1 MSRVEGRISRVQK
14 CRRFICYHLQLLF
27 FLYYI
32 DTDEIPE
39 FFLLLK
45 IIFSSRAVKV
55 LFLSFT
61 CENIGVAMVTNTILT
76 F

>member
-1 MSRVEGRISRVQK
+1 MSRVEGKISRVQK

-45 IIFSSRAVKV
+45 NNIFIARSK
-55 LFLSFT
+55 
-61 CENIGVAMVTNTILT
+61 GTI
-76 F
+76 FIFHV